1 MKNKS
6 IFFLNVLRIFFSPH
20 PYLFFNPDHNTM
32 TFVGF
37 TIDRW
42 TGNLMD
48 YKTKK
53 VIEKAILPKDLGTAL
68 YQNNVN
74 MNEDFDR
81 LERLFCLAFII
92 EYILPNCMI
101 MLHEIGNF
109 YFNPQSAFFFEVKVV
124 LLLFY

>member
-1 MKNKS
+1 
-6 IFFLNVLRIFFSPH
+6 
-20 PYLFFNPDHNTM
+20 M

-53 VIEKAILPKDLGTAL
+53 VIEKAILPKALGTAL

-92 EYILPNCMI
+92 EYILRNCII
-101 MLHEIGNF
+101 MLHM
-109 YFNPQSAFFFEVKVV
+109 YM
-124 LLLFY
+124 